1 MALWD
6 RLPAPPIRLPHPRVL
21 SRYTVERDLPATMP
35 DGVTLLADRYVPAG
49 VERPPTILVR
59 TPYGRR
65 GPAALANGLLFVPF
79 GFQLVVQST
88 RGTSGSGGEFDPLGH
103 EREDGLATV
112 AWMKRQPWFH
122 GTFGTFGPSYLG
134 YAAWAIAAEAG
145 PALKA
150 MSLQITASSFRDAAY
165 VGGSFALESALTW
178 TDLTHRQQRP
188 LGMITAPLTAR
199 RRALRAARSGRPLA
213 ELDVL
218 AGGEPMRF
226 YQDLLA
232 NHGLPADGPALDG
245 AAPSGYWDRRDF
257 SGTVGQVAAPV
268 NLLGGWYDV
277 FLPWEIKDYL
287 ALRAA
292 GHTPYLTIGPWWH
305 TDARHGLPGIR
316 ESLAWFRAHLQG
328 DPSGL
333 RRDPVRVY
341 VTGAGEWR
349 HYRDWPPPGTR
360 QARWHLHGGPGS
372 GHGLGEDGPQ
382 DHPPSTYT
390 FDPARPTPALG
401 GPTLLGS
408 SRPVDNRPLE
418 RRPDVLAF
426 TSPALADDLDVIG
439 PVGAD
444 LFVRSD
450 REHTDFI
457 VRLCDVAPD
466 GTSRNVCEGG
476 LRLPAAAEKPV
487 GTAGVRRIAVDLWPT
502 GHRFARGHRIR
513 VHVTSGAHPKVAA
526 NPGTGEP
533 LATTE
538 TRVVKAHQEVF
549 HDPDHPSAIILP
561 IAERSPE
568 AAMPAH
574 PDEDSGEVSG
584 EDAV

>member
-1 MALWD
+1 MAPWD
-6 RLPAPPIRLPHPRVL
+6 RLPAPPIRLRRPAAL

-79 GFQLVVQST
+79 GFQLVVQSA
-88 RGTSGSGGEFDPLGH
+88 RGTSGSGGEFDPLGS
-103 EREDGLATV
+103 ERDDGLATV
-112 AWMKRQPWFH
+112 EWMKRQPWFH
-122 GTFGTFGPSYLG
+122 GAFATFGPSYLG
-134 YAAWAIAAEAG
+134 YSAWAIAAEAG
-145 PALKA
+145 PELKA

-165 VGGSFALESALTW
+165 VGGAFALESTLTW

-188 LGMITAPLTAR
+188 LGMITAPLTSR

-218 AGGEPMRF
+218 AGGAPMRF

-232 NHGLPADGPALDG
+232 NHDLLGGHAVPNR
-245 AAPSGYWDRRDF
+245 YWDRRDF
-257 SGTVGQVAAPV
+257 SGTVGRVAAPV
-268 NLLGGWYDV
+268 SLLGGWYDV

-292 GHTPYLTIGPWWH
+292 GHAPYLTIGPWWH

-333 RRDPVRVY
+333 RRDPVRLY
-341 VTGAGEWR
+341 VTGAREWR

-360 QARWHLHGGPGS
+360 QVRWHLHGGPWNRHS
-372 GHGLGEDGPQ
+372 LGEDGPL
-382 DHPPSTYT
+382 DHPASTYT
-390 FDPARPTPALG
+390 FDPAHPTPALG

-426 TSPALADDLDVIG
+426 TSPALSADLDVIG

-476 LRLPAAAEKPV
+476 LRLPAVAEKPV
-487 GTAGVRRIAVDLWPT
+487 GTDGVRRIAVDLWPA

-513 VHVTSGAHPKVAA
+513 VHVTSGAHPKVAV

-533 LATTE
+533 LATTA
-538 TRVVKAHQEVF
+538 TRMLKARQEVF

-568 AAMPAH
+568 AAVPA
-574 PDEDSGEVSG
+574 PEEDPV
-584 EDAV
+584 

>member
-6 RLPAPPIRLPHPRVL
+6 RLPSPPIRLPHPRVL

-188 LGMITAPLTAR
+188 FGMITAPLTAR

-232 NHGLPADGPALDG
+232 NHGPAGHGPPEGLALDG
-245 AAPSGYWDRRDF
+245 GGAAPNGYWDRRDF
-257 SGTVGQVAAPV
+257 SGTVGQVAAPAS
-268 NLLGGWYDV
+268 LLGGWYDV

-292 GHTPYLTIGPWWH
+292 GQAPYLTIGPWWH

-333 RRDPVRVY
+333 RRDPVRLY
-341 VTGAGEWR
+341 VTGAREWR

-360 QARWHLHGGPGS
+360 QARWHLHAAD
-372 GHGLGEDGPQ
+372 GLGEDGPQ

-426 TSPALADDLDVIG
+426 TSPALGDDLDVIG

-538 TRVVKAHQEVF
+538 TRMVKARQEVF

-568 AAMPAH
+568 AAMPA
-574 PDEDSGEVSG
+574 PPG

>member
-1 MALWD
+1 MAPWD
-6 RLPAPPIRLPHPRVL
+6 RLPVPPIRLPRPKGLPWPAGL
-21 SRYTVERDLPATMP
+21 SWPAGLPWPWGLAPYTVERDLPVTMP
-35 DGVTLLADRYVPAG
+35 DGVVLLADRYVPAG

-79 GFQLVVQST
+79 GFQLVVQSA
-88 RGTSGSGGEFDPLGH
+88 RGTSGSGGEFDPLGS
-103 EREDGLATV
+103 ERADGLATV
-112 AWMKRQPWFH
+112 EWLKRQPWFH
-122 GTFGTFGPSYLG
+122 GSFATFGPSYLG

-145 PALKA
+145 PELKA
-150 MSLQITASSFRDAAY
+150 MSLQITASTFRDAAY
-165 VGGSFALESALTW
+165 VGGSFALESTLTW
-178 TDLTHRQQRP
+178 TDLTHRQQRR
-188 LGMITAPLTAR
+188 LGMLTAPLTSR
-199 RRALRAARSGRPLA
+199 RRAVRAARSGRPLA

-232 NHGLPADGPALDG
+232 GHG
-245 AAPSGYWDRRDF
+245 AASGYWDTRDF
-257 SGTVGQVAAPV
+257 SATVGEVAAPAT
-268 NLLGGWYDV
+268 LLGGWYDV
-277 FLPWEIKDYL
+277 FLPWMIKDYL

-292 GHTPYLTIGPWWH
+292 GHVPYLTIGPWWH
-305 TDARHGLPGIR
+305 TDARHGLPAIR

-341 VTGAGEWR
+341 VTGAREWR

-360 QARWHLHGGPGS
+360 RARWHLHAGG
-372 GHGLGEDGPQ
+372 GLGEDGPRGAE
-382 DHPPSTYT
+382 PSAYR

-418 RRPDVLAF
+418 RRPDVLVF
-426 TSPALADDLDVIG
+426 TSAPLGADLDVIG

-450 REHTDFI
+450 REHTDFV
-457 VRLCDVAPD
+457 VRLCDVSPD

-476 LRLPAAAEKPV
+476 LRLPSASAAPV
-487 GTAGVRRIAVDLWPT
+487 GTGGVLRLAVDLWPA
-502 GHRFARGHRIR
+502 GHRFQRGHRVR

-533 LATTE
+533 LATAA
-538 TRVVKAHQEVF
+538 TRMVTARQEIL

-561 IAERSPE
+561 VAGRSPE
-568 AAMPAH
+568 AAAPA
-574 PDEDSGEVSG
+574 PEE
-584 EDAV
+584 EAP

>member
-257 SGTVGQVAAPV
+257 SGTVGRVAAPV

-574 PDEDSGEVSG
+574 PGEVSG

>member
-1 MALWD
+1 MALG
-6 RLPAPPIRLPHPRVL
+6 LPYPRGL

-79 GFQLVVQST
+79 GFQLVVQSA
-88 RGTSGSGGEFDPLGH
+88 RGTSGSGGEFDPLGS
-103 EREDGLATV
+103 ERDDGLVTIE
-112 AWMKRQPWFH
+112 WMKRQPWFH
-122 GTFGTFGPSYLG
+122 GTFATFGPSYLG
-134 YAAWAIAAEAG
+134 YSAWATAAEAG

-165 VGGSFALESALTW
+165 VGGSFALESALAW

-188 LGMITAPLTAR
+188 LGLLTAPLTSR
-199 RRALRAARSGRPLA
+199 RRAVRAARSGRPLT

-218 AGGEPMRF
+218 AGGRPMRF

-232 NHGLPADGPALDG
+232 NH
-245 AAPSGYWDRRDF
+245 SVTRGYWDRRDF
-257 SGTVGQVAAPV
+257 SGTVGQVGAPV
-268 NLLGGWYDV
+268 SLLGGWYDV

-292 GHTPYLTIGPWWH
+292 GHSPYLTIGPWWH

-333 RRDPVRVY
+333 RSDPVRVY
-341 VTGAGEWR
+341 VTGAREWR

-360 QARWHLHGGPGS
+360 RVRWHLHAGPS
-372 GHGLGEDGPQ
+372 DRHGLGEDGPQ
-382 DHPPSTYT
+382 DHPASTYT
-390 FDPARPTPALG
+390 FDPADPTPALG

-418 RRPDVLAF
+418 RRRDVLVF
-426 TSPALADDLDVIG
+426 TSRPLRADMDVIG

-450 REHTDFI
+450 REHTDFV

-476 LRLPAAAEKPV
+476 LRLPAADGKRV
-487 GTAGVRRIAVDLWPT
+487 GADGVRRVAVDLWPT
-502 GHRFARGHRIR
+502 GHRFARGHRVR

-533 LATTE
+533 LATAA
-538 TRVVKAHQEVF
+538 TRMLKARQEVF

-561 IAERSPE
+561 VAERSPE
-568 AAMPAH
+568 AAVPA
-574 PDEDSGEVSG
+574 PE
-584 EDAV
+584 EDAL

>member
-1 MALWD
+1 MALG
-6 RLPAPPIRLPHPRVL
+6 LPRHRGLT
-21 SRYTVERDLPATMP
+21 RYTVERDLPVVMP
-35 DGVTLLADRYVPAG
+35 DGVALLADRYVPTG

-65 GPAALANGLLFVPF
+65 GPAALANGLPFVPF
-79 GFQLVVQST
+79 GFQLVVQSA
-88 RGTSGSGGEFDPLGH
+88 RGTSGSGGEFDPLGS
-103 EREDGLATV
+103 ERDDGLATV
-112 AWMKRQPWFH
+112 EWLKRQPWFH
-122 GTFGTFGPSYLG
+122 GAFAMFGPSYLG
-134 YAAWAIAAEAG
+134 YSAWAIAAEAG
-145 PALKA
+145 PELKA

-178 TDLTHRQQRP
+178 TDLTHRQRRP
-188 LGMITAPLTAR
+188 LGMLTAPLTSR
-199 RRALRAARSGRPLA
+199 RRAVRAARSGRPLA

-218 AGGEPMRF
+218 AGGAPMRF

-232 NHGLPADGPALDG
+232 NHAVPH
-245 AAPSGYWDRRDF
+245 GYWDRRDF
-257 SGTVGQVAAPV
+257 SGTVGRVAAPV
-268 NLLGGWYDV
+268 SLLGGWYDV
-277 FLPWEIKDYL
+277 FLPWQIRDYL
-287 ALRAA
+287 ALRSA
-292 GHTPYLTIGPWWH
+292 GHAPYLTIGPWWH

-316 ESLAWFRAHLQG
+316 ESLAWFRAHLRG

-333 RRDPVRVY
+333 RPDPVRLY
-341 VTGAGEWR
+341 VTGAREWR
-349 HYRDWPPPGTR
+349 HYRDWPPPGGR
-360 QARWHLHGGPGS
+360 QVRWHLHAGR
-372 GHGLGEDGPQ
+372 GLGEDGPQ
-382 DHPPSTYT
+382 DHPPSAYT
-390 FDPARPTPALG
+390 FDPADPTPALG

-426 TSPALADDLDVIG
+426 TSPALAADLEVIG

-450 REHTDFI
+450 REHTDFV

-476 LRLPAAAEKPV
+476 LRLPSTAEKPV
-487 GTAGVRRIAVDLWPT
+487 GTDGVRRIAVDLWPA

-533 LATTE
+533 LATAA
-538 TRVVKAHQEVF
+538 TRMLKARQEVF

-561 IAERSPE
+561 IAGRSPE
-568 AAMPAH
+568 TAVPA
-574 PDEDSGEVSG
+574 PEEDP
-584 EDAV
+584 A